1 MSFEN
6 IKKFAELKRR
16 QEAEYLEMMR
26 ELSYKQ
32 QTEMSNLIESLE
44 DPTMD
49 DTPENP
55 STHLRAISYPNLHF
69 DFEGRCKVEY
79 NHEEDWIVDFL
90 KEHPELEEEKD
101 ICFLV
106 AQISEWDNGE
116 ADLHKPHGFM
126 WDTIL
131 RKEES
136 SSMYLDKIVVVAW
149 AVLDLDIKPAWGD
162 IPACKFVRD
171 IKEVWK
177 GYNFARLLLER
188 LSSDEYKLV
197 PSKVTAENCAFWKDY
212 LFGPVRTTPGAYLD
226 DDDDVREWE
235 ITDIAECLDVPL
247 DDYKRINSLDLCEL
261 SIIPPKDPAYIEEF
275 ISKMK
280 PNDSWN
286 MLRP

>member
-6 IKKFAELKRR
+6 IKKFIELRR
-16 QEAEYLEMMR
+16 NQEKEYIEAVH
-26 ELSYKQ
+26 ELSDRHQ
-32 QTEMSNLIESLE
+32 AEMRKLIRSLE
-44 DPTMD
+44 DPSMD
-49 DTPENP
+49 SLENP

-69 DFEGRCKVEY
+69 DFEGRCKIEP
-79 NHEEDWIVDFL
+79 NHKEDWIVDFL

-106 AQISEWDNGE
+106 AQISEYDDE
-116 ADLHKPHGFM
+116 EHDSHKSYNYT

-131 RKEES
+131 RREES
-136 SSMYLDKIVVVAW
+136 SSMYIDKIVVVAW
-149 AVLDLDIKPAWGD
+149 AVLDLDVKPAWGD

-212 LFGPVRTTPGAYLD
+212 LFGPVRMTPGAYLD
-226 DDDDVREWE
+226 DIDERDWD
-235 ITDIAECLDVPL
+235 ITDIAGCLDISGDEL
-247 DDYKRINSLDLCEL
+247 KR
-261 SIIPPKDPAYIEEF
+261 
-275 ISKMK
+275 
-280 PNDSWN
+280 
-286 MLRP
+286 